1 MATTGGIPW
10 VLDSVGPP
18 TNTTSDLP
26 NRAMYG
32 GYIIIPA
39 FCTATI
45 SLRYYVPNIVHP
57 EALTHPSA
65 SAVAITSADNRV
77 ARYEAPQG

>member
-1 MATTGGIPW
+1 
-10 VLDSVGPP
+10 
-18 TNTTSDLP
+18 
-26 NRAMYG
+26 
-32 GYIIIPA
+32 
-39 FCTATI
+39 
-45 SLRYYVPNIVHP
+45 VPNIVHP